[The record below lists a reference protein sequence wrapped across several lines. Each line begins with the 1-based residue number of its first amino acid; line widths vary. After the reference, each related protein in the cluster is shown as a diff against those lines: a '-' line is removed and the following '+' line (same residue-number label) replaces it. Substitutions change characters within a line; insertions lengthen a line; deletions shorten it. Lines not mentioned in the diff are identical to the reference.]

1 MSFTNF
7 PLRPELHKAIQALY
21 FHEPTPI
28 QKEAI
33 PQVLQGRDILAS
45 AQTGTGKTLAF
56 VLPMLHRMLE
66 KPLPG
71 VTALV
76 LLPTRELAAQVAS
89 VVKEVGRF
97 TSFRSVL
104 LVGGESFHLQLQ
116 GLRNGASMV
125 IATPG
130 RLLDHMER
138 RTLSLSRVHTLV
150 LDEADRML
158 DMGFAPALH
167 RILQHVPR
175 ERHTMLFSATL
186 PPEIGRLSHLA
197 LKDPM
202 TIAIAPQGAT
212 ADTVTQM
219 LYPVMRNQKSD
230 LLLAI
235 LRNISMNSVLIF
247 CRTKRGTDRLARF
260 LQAEDLSVLPMHAD
274 LTQSQRNHTLM
285 GFKSGRYK
293 IMVATDIAARGLDV
307 RKISHVI
314 NFDVPEKTED
324 YVHRIGRTGR
334 YFEVGDAFTLVSPDE
349 ERYIA
354 AIERFIGRKIP
365 RAQVPDFPYERLPPP
380 PKPDSPATAQNR
392 IQNGRSTRAK
402 EGNSQ
407 RVKRRRQRQEQ
418 KTKEQH

>member
-7 PLRPELHKAIQALY
+7 SLRPELIKAIEALN
-21 FHEPTPI
+21 FSEPTPI
-28 QKEAI
+28 QTQAI
-33 PQVLQGRDILAS
+33 PHALAGKDVLAS

-56 VLPMLHRMLE
+56 VLPMLQRMLSN
-66 KPLPG
+66 PIPG
-71 VTALV
+71 VTGLV

-89 VVKEVGRF
+89 VVKDMGRF
-97 TSFRSVL
+97 TTVRSVL

-116 GLRNGASMV
+116 GLKSGASLV

-130 RLLDHMER
+130 RLLDHLER
-138 RTLSLSRVHTLV
+138 RTISLSRVHTLV

-167 RILQHVPR
+167 RILNFVPK
-175 ERHTMLFSATL
+175 ERQTMLFSATL
-186 PPEIGRLSHLA
+186 AAEIGRLSHLA
-197 LKDPM
+197 LKDPV
-202 TIAIAPQGAT
+202 TVAIAAKGAT

-235 LRNISMNSVLIF
+235 LRNTTMNSVLIF

-260 LQAEDLSVLPMHAD
+260 LHAEDLSVAPMHAD
-274 LTQSQRNHTLM
+274 LTQGQRNHTLL
-285 GFKSGRYK
+285 GFKAGKYQ

-307 RKISHVI
+307 KKLSHVI

-334 YFEVGDAFTLVSPDE
+334 HFEVGDAYTLVSPDE
-349 ERYIA
+349 ERYIS

-365 RAQVPDFPYERLPPP
+365 RVQLPDFPYERLPPP
-380 PKPDSPATAQNR
+380 PKPKTMMER
-392 IQNGRSTRAK
+392 FG
-402 EGNSQ
+402 
-407 RVKRRRQRQEQ
+407 RRRRFIPRGRFSR
-418 KTKEQH
+418 

>member
-1 MSFTNF
+1 MSFSNF
-7 PLRPELHKAIQALY
+7 NLRPELMKAIEALN
-21 FHEPTPI
+21 FSEPTPI

-33 PQVLQGRDILAS
+33 PQVIGGRDILAS

-56 VLPMLHRMLE
+56 VLPMLQRMLE
-66 KPLPG
+66 KPAPG

-104 LVGGESFHLQLQ
+104 LVGGESFHMQLQ

-138 RTLSLSRVHTLV
+138 RTITLSKIHTLV

-167 RILQHVPR
+167 RILQNVPK
-175 ERHTMLFSATL
+175 ERQTMLFSATL
-186 PPEIGRLSHLA
+186 AAEIGRLSHLA
-197 LKDPM
+197 LKDPI
-202 TIAIAPQGAT
+202 TIAIAAKGAT

-219 LYPVMRNQKSD
+219 IYPVMPNQKSD

-235 LRNISMNSVLIF
+235 LRNTTMQSVLVF
-247 CRTKRGTDRLARF
+247 SRTKRGADRLARF
-260 LQAEDLSVLPMHAD
+260 LQAEDLSVMAMHAD
-274 LTQSQRNHTLM
+274 LTQSQRNHALQ
-285 GFKSGRYK
+285 GFKHGKYQ

-307 RKISHVI
+307 KKLSHVI
-314 NFDVPEKTED
+314 NFNVPEKTED

-334 YFEVGDAFTLVSPDE
+334 AFEVGDAYTLVSPEE
-349 ERYIA
+349 ERYVA

-365 RAQVPDFPYERLPPP
+365 RVQQPDFPYERLPPP
-380 PKPDSPATAQNR
+380 PKPKTMMER
-392 IQNGRSTRAK
+392 FG
-402 EGNSQ
+402 
-407 RVKRRRQRQEQ
+407 RRRRFIPRGRFGR
-418 KTKEQH
+418 

>member
-1 MSFTNF
+1 M
-7 PLRPELHKAIQALY
+7 KAIEALQ
-21 FHEPTPI
+21 FHEPTPV
-28 QKEAI
+28 QREAI
-33 PQVLQGRDILAS
+33 PQVLQGRDLLVS

-56 VLPMLHRMLE
+56 VLPMLQRMLE
-66 KPLPG
+66 NPVPG

-76 LLPTRELAAQVAS
+76 LLPTRELAAQVAT

-97 TSFRSVL
+97 TSVRSVL

-116 GLRNGASMV
+116 GLKSGASLV

-130 RLLDHMER
+130 RLLDHLER
-138 RTLSLSRVHTLV
+138 RTISLSRVHTLV

-167 RILQHVPR
+167 RILNYVPR
-175 ERHTMLFSATL
+175 ERQTMLFSATL

-197 LKDPM
+197 LKDP
-202 TIAIAPQGAT
+202 TSIAIAPRGST

-219 LYPVMRNQKSD
+219 LYPVMPNQKND

-235 LRNISMNSVLIF
+235 LRNTSMKSVLIF
-247 CRTKRGTDRLARF
+247 TRTKRGADRLARF
-260 LQAEDLSVLPMHAD
+260 LAAEDLSVVAMHAD
-274 LTQSQRNHTLM
+274 LTQSQRNHAM
-285 GFKSGRYK
+285 MDFKSGKRQ

-307 RKISHVI
+307 KKLSHVI
-314 NFDVPEKTED
+314 NYNVPEKTED

-334 YFEVGDAFTLVSPDE
+334 HFEVGDAYTLVSPEE

-365 RAQVPDFPYERLPPP
+365 RVQLPDFPYDRLPPP
-380 PKPDSPATAQNR
+380 PKPKTMAER
-392 IQNGRSTRAK
+392 FGRH
-402 EGNSQ
+402 
-407 RVKRRRQRQEQ
+407 RRFIPRGRFSRFR
-418 KTKEQH
+418 

>member
-1 MSFTNF
+1 MSFANF
-7 PLRPELHKAIQALY
+7 NLRPELMKAIEALN
-21 FHEPTPI
+21 FHEPTPV

-33 PQVLQGRDILAS
+33 PQVLGGRDLLVS

-56 VLPMLHRMLE
+56 VLPMLQRMQE
-66 KPLPG
+66 NAVPG

-97 TSFRSVL
+97 TPVKSAL

-116 GLRNGASMV
+116 ALRAGANLV

-130 RLLDHMER
+130 RLLDHLER
-138 RTLSLSRVHTLV
+138 RTISLSRVHTLV

-167 RILQHVPR
+167 RILNYVPR
-175 ERHTMLFSATL
+175 ERQTMLFSATL
-186 PPEIGRLSHLA
+186 EPEIGRLSHLA
-197 LKDPM
+197 LKDPFS
-202 TIAIAPQGAT
+202 IAIAPRGAT

-219 LYPVMRNQKSD
+219 LYPVMPIQKSD

-235 LRNISMNSVLIF
+235 LRNTNMKSVLIF
-247 CRTKRGTDRLARF
+247 SRTKRGADRLARF
-260 LQAEDLSVLPMHAD
+260 LQAEDLSVVAMHAD
-274 LTQSQRNHTLM
+274 LTQSQRNHAM
-285 GFKSGRYK
+285 QDFKTGKRQ

-307 RKISHVI
+307 KKLSHVI
-314 NFDVPEKTED
+314 NYNVPEKTED

-334 YFEVGDAFTLVSPDE
+334 HFEVGDAYTLVSPEE
-349 ERYIA
+349 ERYIS

-365 RAQVPDFPYERLPPP
+365 RVQLPDFPYDRLPPP
-380 PKPDSPATAQNR
+380 PKPKTMAER
-392 IQNGRSTRAK
+392 FGRH
-402 EGNSQ
+402 
-407 RVKRRRQRQEQ
+407 RRFIPRGRFSRFR
-418 KTKEQH
+418 

>member
-1 MSFTNF
+1 M
-7 PLRPELHKAIQALY
+7 KAIQALQ
-21 FHEPTPI
+21 FHEPTPV

-33 PQVLQGRDILAS
+33 PQVLQGRDVLVS

-56 VLPMLHRMLE
+56 VLPILQRMLE
-66 KPLPG
+66 NPAPG

-76 LLPTRELAAQVAS
+76 LLPTRELAAQVAT

-97 TSFRSVL
+97 TTVRSVL
-104 LVGGESFHLQLQ
+104 LVGGESFHLQLG
-116 GLRNGASMV
+116 GLRGGASLV

-130 RLLDHMER
+130 RLLDHLER
-138 RTLSLSRVHTLV
+138 RTISLSHVHTLV

-167 RILQHVPR
+167 RILNYVPR
-175 ERHTMLFSATL
+175 ERQTMLFSATL

-197 LKDPM
+197 LKEPIS
-202 TIAIAPQGAT
+202 IAIAPRGAT

-219 LYPVMRNQKSD
+219 LYPVMPNQKSD

-235 LRNISMNSVLIF
+235 LRNMNMKSVLIF
-247 CRTKRGTDRLARF
+247 CRTKRGADRLARF
-260 LQAEDLSVLPMHAD
+260 LAAEDLSVVAMHAD
-274 LTQSQRNHTLM
+274 LTQSQRNHALHD
-285 GFKSGRYK
+285 FKAGKRQ

-314 NFDVPEKTED
+314 NFNVPEKTED

-334 YFEVGDAFTLVSPDE
+334 YFEVGDAFTLVSPEE
-349 ERYIA
+349 ERFVA

-365 RAQVPDFPYERLPPP
+365 RVQLPDFPYEKLPPP
-380 PKPDSPATAQNR
+380 VQPKTFAER
-392 IQNGRSTRAK
+392 FGRH
-402 EGNSQ
+402 
-407 RVKRRRQRQEQ
+407 RRFIPRGRFSRFR
-418 KTKEQH
+418 

>member
-1 MSFTNF
+1 MFSNF
-7 PLRPELHKAIQALY
+7 HLRPELLKAIAALN

-28 QKEAI
+28 QRQAI
-33 PQVLQGRDILAS
+33 PHALAGRDVLAS

-56 VLPMLHRMLE
+56 VLPMIQRMLE
-66 KPLPG
+66 NPLPG
-71 VTALV
+71 VTGLV

-97 TSFRSVL
+97 TTVRSVL

-116 GLRNGASMV
+116 GLKSGASLI

-130 RLLDHMER
+130 RLLDHLER
-138 RTLSLSRVHTLV
+138 RTTSLSRIHTLV

-167 RILQHVPR
+167 RILNYVPK
-175 ERHTMLFSATL
+175 ERQTMLFSATL
-186 PPEIGRLSHLA
+186 AAEIGRLSHLA
-197 LKDPM
+197 LKDPV
-202 TIAIAPQGAT
+202 TVAIAPRGAT
-212 ADTVTQM
+212 ADAVTQM

-235 LRNISMNSVLIF
+235 LRNTSMNSVLIF

-260 LQAEDLSVLPMHAD
+260 LQAEDLSVAPMHAD
-274 LTQSQRNHTLM
+274 LTQAQRNHTLL
-285 GFKSGRYK
+285 GFKAGKYQ

-307 RKISHVI
+307 RRLSHVI
-314 NFDVPEKTED
+314 NYDVPEKTED

-334 YFEVGDAFTLVSPDE
+334 YFEVGDAYTLVSPDE
-349 ERYIA
+349 ERYVA

-365 RAQVPDFPYERLPPP
+365 RVQLPDFPYERLPPP
-380 PKPDSPATAQNR
+380 PKPKTMMER
-392 IQNGRSTRAK
+392 FG
-402 EGNSQ
+402 
-407 RVKRRRQRQEQ
+407 RRRRFIPRGRFSR
-418 KTKEQH
+418 

>member
-1 MSFTNF
+1 MFTKF
-7 PLRPELHKAIQALY
+7 GLRPELMKAIEALQ
-21 FHEPTPI
+21 FHEPTPV
-28 QKEAI
+28 QYEAI
-33 PQVLQGRDILAS
+33 PQVLQGRDVLVS

-56 VLPMLHRMLE
+56 VLPMLQRMLD

-116 GLRNGASMV
+116 GLRAGASLV

-138 RTLSLSRVHTLV
+138 RTVTLSRVHTLV

-167 RILQHVPR
+167 RILNFVPK
-175 ERHTMLFSATL
+175 ERQTMLFSATL
-186 PPEIGRLSHLA
+186 AAEIGKLSHLA
-197 LKDPM
+197 LKDP
-202 TIAIAPQGAT
+202 ISVAIAPRGAT
-212 ADTVTQM
+212 ADNVTQM
-219 LYPVMRNQKSD
+219 LYPVMPNQKSD

-235 LRNISMNSVLIF
+235 LRNTSVQSVLIF
-247 CRTKRGTDRLARF
+247 CRTKRGADRLARF
-260 LQAEDLSVLPMHAD
+260 LHAEDLSVIAMHAD
-274 LTQSQRNHTLM
+274 LTQSQRNHAML
-285 GFKSGRYK
+285 GFKSGKHK

-307 RKISHVI
+307 KKLSHVI
-314 NFDVPEKTED
+314 NFNVPEKTED

-334 YFEVGDAFTLVSPDE
+334 HFEVGDAYTLVSPEE
-349 ERYIA
+349 ERYIS

-365 RAQVPDFPYERLPPP
+365 RVQLPDFPYDRLPPP
-380 PKPDSPATAQNR
+380 PKPKTMAER
-392 IQNGRSTRAK
+392 FGRH
-402 EGNSQ
+402 
-407 RVKRRRQRQEQ
+407 RRFIPRGRFSRFR
-418 KTKEQH
+418 